1 MNINSKKLSILIIV
15 LFIFLLCFFM
25 SMLGVFEK
33 NTVEAISGETE
44 ISELLE
50 NENPVDIDNILE
62 ENIEENVSQEMV
74 SEEID
79 LEYTTTYTENSDLPS
94 GTIHVT
100 QVGIDGLQETITIKK
115 YVEDELVSE
124 EIVASNIKKAS
135 IDKVVEIGTRTWNK

>member
-1 MNINSKKLSILIIV
+1 MNISFKKLSILTII
-15 LFIFLLCFFM
+15 LFLLLLYFFL
-25 SMLGVFEK
+25 SMFGIFEE
-33 NTVEAISGETE
+33 NTVEAVSGETQ
-44 ISELLE
+44 ISELVE
-50 NENPVDIDNILE
+50 NENPVDIDDILI
-62 ENIEENVSQEMV
+62 ENIEEDVVQEMV

-115 YVEDELVSE
+115 YSGDELISE

-135 IDKVVEIGTRTWNK
+135 IDKVVEIGVRSRNK